1 MPNLIS
7 LVIVSIIALLTAKSG
22 VGANPLAN
30 FGLLVVFAYLFSKM
44 MERLRLP
51 RFIGYVLAGVVAG
64 HGGLGILHEKFPD
77 ATSLVES
84 LCLMLIIF
92 HASLTAAYR
101 AKPIML
107 LRNLVS
113 GALAALGT
121 FMLVMGFLAPTSLPL
136 RVKIVL
142 GLFGATF
149 SPVMSFANTYRA
161 ETRQSLLQ
169 TAFGGYTCAL
179 VLWGIAVP
187 LLEPAAAN
195 NIRTALMPLVI
206 SITSILAGFVWGAL
220 SERLMFRDSSDLRG
234 ADQFIMMFLV
244 FPCLGDLGLDFH
256 FVALGAGLYFG
267 LISEKSPET
276 AGWSGIIPLVAFGLL
291 GTRLSLSDACL
302 LGGDGWKTVIISTAV
317 IIFSRTTTLA
327 LSKKLI
333 VPGHGESLRALLF
346 LIPYGPLPV
355 LILMRFLPAFRFGTG
370 SGFDRFRVLS
380 LCTTSILLMVF
391 LTALLHAYTRIGTS
405 PPKEDVIQ

>member
-7 LVIVSIIALLTAKSG
+7 LVIVSVIVLFASKNG
-22 VGANPLAN
+22 VVTNPLAD

-51 RFIGYVLAGVVAG
+51 GFIGYILAGVVAG
-64 HGGLGILHEKFPD
+64 HGGLGILQEKFPD
-77 ATSLVES
+77 AASLVES
-84 LCLMLIIF
+84 LCLMLMIF

-101 AKPIML
+101 AKPATF

-113 GALAALGT
+113 GALAAAGT
-121 FMLVMGFLAPTSLPL
+121 FVLVTGFLAPTSLPL

-149 SPVMSFANTYRA
+149 SPVMSFANTRRV
-161 ETRQSLLQ
+161 ETRRPLLQ
-169 TAFGGYTCAL
+169 TAFGGYLGAVL
-179 VLWGIAVP
+179 LWGITVP
-187 LLEPAAAN
+187 SLEPAAAGG
-195 NIRTALMPLVI
+195 IRTALMPPVI
-206 SITSILAGFVWGAL
+206 SITSILAGFAWGFL
-220 SERLMFRDSSDLRG
+220 SEKLLFRDSPDLRG
-234 ADQFIMMFLV
+234 ADQFVMMFLV
-244 FPCLGDLGLDFH
+244 FPCLGNLGLDFH
-256 FVALGAGLYFG
+256 FIALGAGLYFG
-267 LISEKSPET
+267 LISEKNPET
-276 AGWSGIIPLVAFGLL
+276 AGWSGIIPLVVFGFL

-302 LGGDGWKTVIISTAV
+302 LGGDGWKTVVISTAV
-317 IIFSRTTTLA
+317 IIFSRATILA

-333 VPGHGESLRALLF
+333 TPGRGESLTAPLF

-355 LILMRFLPAFRFGTG
+355 LILMRFLPAFHFGTG

-391 LTALLHAYTRIGTS
+391 LNTLLHAYTRMRTS
-405 PPKEDVIQ
+405 PPKEGGIE